1 MADKSKDTGTGGI
14 NIDGDLYSADVGVS
28 DIEGGNQGKKWSPG
42 DVAVDK
48 SVKDIS
54 KPTRETFAKYMSRT
68 TLATAGAATHA
79 NVYALDA
86 EVVLPLSTHNNGIP
100 VSPAQSPNAAKF
112 APAFDTQMGVPA
124 PLLIKKGIA
133 SGNNPDGNQLLP
145 GAAEPANSG
154 APYIKPAKELNDPIK
169 SYTENELDPNLYS
182 PLDDPLTP
190 NVVIGDGGQIAA
202 DNIRPLHVTTG
213 LATDGG
219 ASTGIFTPNENH
231 TLTPEKAAKKAKTE
245 TENNFYPVVVA
256 ETVSFVKPSAKDV
269 LADPSDANKFA
280 DVKIGSSPFISKGK
294 LVNNAADN
302 TNLPNGNTLLPSAA
316 TLADSGDDYVKFVIL
331 SADGKKGLQDPVKS
345 YTNNT
350 IVKNLNN
357 YNTPPVVISAGGL
370 NVSPSSLRDIKIVSN
385 FADDAGTSKNI
396 LGPDGNQ
403 GLHALSLIKAENLAN
418 VTTSAAS
425 DGTKN
430 KYAVDATADP
440 SKASTVTLRGADG
453 HPISVTAAQNNPTNS
468 SFFSSK
474 IQTSYTTAY
483 VTAIADPTPFLI
495 KRGKESGAAAA
506 AKDGNELLPGVS
518 STLPAGLQT
527 YTSAVLK
534 PNLETAY
541 DPRVLPSSG
550 ADPAGADIGSTSGIK
565 SLHNPSSFPVDG
577 GNSANVLS
585 DASSKSLN
593 QLATVVHDKTA
604 DNVYPV
610 DSPVVAGKLT
620 MFSLDSSVVLAD
632 PSNDKKFADVKI
644 GSSPFISKGKLVNKD
659 ADNKNLPNGNT
670 LLPSA
675 ATLADPGA
683 PYIKPAKKLNDT
695 INSYT
700 KSALDPNLYSPL
712 DNPLTPNVV
721 IGDGGQVTADNIRP
735 LHVTTGLATDG
746 GNSANVL
753 SDASSKS
760 LNQLATVVHD
770 KTADNVYPVDS
781 PVVAGKLTMF
791 SLDSS
796 VVLADPSND
805 KKFADIKIGVSDSY
819 AGVEVNSKGK
829 LVKKDSTNNPLPDG
843 NTLLPSA
850 ATLADPGTPY
860 IKPAKALNSPIV
872 AYTAAIFGKNLYKPD
887 DTTNDD
893 KSIVENAKTQNEDFF
908 GPKNLYK
915 PDPGPVDLGTF
926 DNIAKDPDSKTITK
940 ETLFSYFKSQ
950 VDGTVNPGNKNVYAP
965 KEPQALFSITKDGKS
980 ASPTTAQDSEK
991 DKGMYAPGAVPSSY
1005 SDSLKSST
1013 ISRGKSFAND
1023 PVARDGNTLLK
1034 DAFPKAPS
1042 NQNAPYIKDSGN
1054 PPDGPVTKYVSAVLK
1069 NNRFNPGDSSSGF
1082 LYTPT
1087 NTPGDVPKSEYLEA
1101 HDINE
1106 KLKSNS
1112 TYSNQYAMGR
1122 YSPTDAR
1129 GYNMDRLAQI
1139 APLLQLR
1146 ATGERGTDNGIGAD
1160 GKGTIDTTDFP
1171 NLSTL
1176 LPGLGQLGVLSQTDK
1191 FSLSAKDAIAS
1202 LKEQPFAHNVNYI
1215 DPTSKS
1221 EGVINSMFEKFSGF
1235 SSLGMVALAIALVVA
1250 VGVALSVVSLA
1261 FNGITNIPNTGIEYS
1276 PTHRPYLGSYQGHGS
1291 SMSNDDILS
1300 IFMPSP
1306 PIPGAGASTGNKFLR
1321 FFGLPNTTKNFF
1333 TAVLDGLLLFFG
1345 LAQAS
1350 LAGSAVVGGF
1360 KAASKLFQNPGYYV
1374 VTCRTVVRSAVQLL
1388 AAFEDLTK
1396 ITTPT
1401 AGVETVLEL
1410 VGILKHS
1417 RFFAAMGIFA
1427 LMGDRFASPEKML
1440 LDKQLIPDT
1449 EALGFEGDAGRKF
1462 SVIDRYDDYIPAVNY
1477 TKSRLRGDMPK
1488 AAEKTVGFEM
1498 NQWGTKKLAWSVNRT
1513 PDLLMLHKN
1522 SFLLSNFSTDMGGGR
1537 LITLDPL
1544 QRTRF
1549 ELIDDSADAPRL
1561 DGRIRGRIEKDFDSE
1576 YLPFYFHDLRT
1587 NEIVGFHA
1595 FLASLTDDYTANYD
1609 STDAFGRVEPIRVYK
1624 STGRKI
1630 SLSFI
1635 VAALDEKDFDSMW
1648 LKINKLT
1655 TLVYPQ
1661 YTAGRQVQLGQ
1672 IDNGSSPY
1680 TFTKPFTQMIGAP
1693 PMIRLRVG
1701 NVVASNYSKFNLAG
1715 IFGMTQKGATV
1726 ASKTAAA
1733 TPASPSA
1740 SSPPAVGAPAP
1751 APTVTTDASS
1761 PNAPVKAPAP
1771 MRLTFPKDHVLQL
1784 MEKLQIPSEDSQWE
1798 LATSATPLS
1807 VNPIE
1812 DWPVSQP
1819 PTDGAPTPEPPPPEQ
1834 QIFIIKN
1841 YNCFLFKPSAGAQLG
1856 DSVIKGKLVK
1866 SNYPGH
1872 KDAQVRYDQAV
1883 SSNQT
1888 FSVEGIEF
1896 TVVRDALINLS
1907 ETTTQRIIDDAS
1919 AGLLAD
1925 AAAANPVLEFVASL
1939 KDFMLPDNNSIV
1951 RSFESTGGRGLAG
1964 FIDSMNFD
1972 WYNGVTWD
1980 ISTDRKAPKMCK
1992 VTINFTPIHD
2002 ISPGLDSNGQNRAPI
2017 YRLGPYR
2024 ESLSK

>member
-86 EVVLPLSTHNNGIP
+86 EVVLPLSTHNNGTP

-133 SGNNPDGNQLLP
+133 SGNDPDGNQLLP

-169 SYTENELDPNLYS
+169 SYTKNELDPNLYS
-182 PLDDPLTP
+182 PLDNPLTP

-269 LADPSDANKFA
+269 LADPSGAKKFA

-506 AKDGNELLPGVS
+506 AKDGNELLPEVS

-604 DNVYPV
+604 DNAYPV

-620 MFSLDSSVVLAD
+620 IFSL
-632 PSNDKKFADVKI
+632 N
-644 GSSPFISKGKLVNKD
+644 
-659 ADNKNLPNGNT
+659 
-670 LLPSA
+670 
-675 ATLADPGA
+675 
-683 PYIKPAKKLNDT
+683 
-695 INSYT
+695 
-700 KSALDPNLYSPL
+700 
-712 DNPLTPNVV
+712 
-721 IGDGGQVTADNIRP
+721 
-735 LHVTTGLATDG
+735 
-746 GNSANVL
+746 
-753 SDASSKS
+753 
-760 LNQLATVVHD
+760 
-770 KTADNVYPVDS
+770 
-781 PVVAGKLTMF
+781 
-791 SLDSS
+791 SS

-850 ATLADPGTPY
+850 ATLADPGTHY

-1054 PPDGPVTKYVSAVLK
+1054 LPDGPVTKYVSAVLK

-1276 PTHRPYLGSYQGHGS
+1276 PTLRPYLGSYQGHGS

-1350 LAGSAVVGGF
+1350 LGGVVGGF

-1440 LDKQLIPDT
+1440 LNNQPIPNT
-1449 EALGFEGDAGRKF
+1449 EAQGFEGDAGRKF
-1462 SVIDRYDDYIPAVNY
+1462 SVIDGYDDYIPAVNY
-1477 TKSRLRGDMPK
+1477 TKSRLRGNIPK
-1488 AAEKTVGFEM
+1488 AAEETVGFAM
-1498 NQWGTKKLAWSVNRT
+1498 DQCGTKKLAWSVNRT

-1549 ELIDDSADAPRL
+1549 QLIDDSANAPRL
-1561 DGRIRGRIEKDFDSE
+1561 DGPTRGRIEKDFDSE

-1672 IDNGSSPY
+1672 IAEGGSPY

-1740 SSPPAVGAPAP
+1740 PSTPAESAPAP
-1751 APTVTTDASS
+1751 EPTVTTDAAS

-1771 MRLTFPKDHVLQL
+1771 MRLIIPKNHVLQL
-1784 MEKLQIPSEDSQWE
+1784 MQALQIPSEATQWE
-1798 LATSATPLS
+1798 LAPSATLKS
-1807 VNPIE
+1807 VDPIK
-1812 DWPVSQP
+1812 DWPPPQQ
-1819 PTDGAPTPEPPPPEQ
+1819 PTDGATPQDPPPSPPPPQ
-1834 QIFIIKN
+1834 QQKFIIKD
-1841 YNCFLFKPSAGAQLG
+1841 YNCFLFKPSPGAALD
-1856 DSVIKGKLVK
+1856 DSEIKGKLVK
-1866 SNYPGH
+1866 SSYPGH
-1872 KDAQVRYDQAV
+1872 KAAQDLYDQAV
-1883 SSNQT
+1883 SSSKT
-1888 FSVEGIEF
+1888 FPVEDIEF

-1907 ETTTQRIIDDAS
+1907 ETTTQRIISDASDAS
-1919 AGLLAD
+1919 AGLLD
-1925 AAAANPVLEFVASL
+1925 SAAAINPVLDFVENL
-1939 KDFMLPDNNSIV
+1939 KAFMLPENNSIV

-1980 ISTDRKAPKMCK
+1980 ISTERKAPKMCK

-2024 ESLSK
+2024 ESLSKLS